1 MSLRYVGG
9 VSLPLSGEIPAG
21 GDFPAGNFFT
31 KPYIEKKKN
40 V

>member
-9 VSLPLSGEIPAG
+9 VSLPLGGEIPAG
-21 GDFPAGNFFT
+21 GGFPAGNFLRIHIL
-31 KPYIEKKKN
+31 KKKKN

>member
-9 VSLPLSGEIPAG
+9 VSLPLGGEIPAG
-21 GDFPAGNFFT
+21 GGSLPEIFLQIRIL
-31 KPYIEKKKN
+31 KKKKN